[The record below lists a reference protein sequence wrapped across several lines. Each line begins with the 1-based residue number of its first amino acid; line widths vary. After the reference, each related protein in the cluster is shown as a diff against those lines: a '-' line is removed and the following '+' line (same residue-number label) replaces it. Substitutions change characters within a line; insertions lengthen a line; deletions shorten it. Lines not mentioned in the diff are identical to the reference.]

1 MYNFFFVINNDN
13 EKKMNEIQLY
23 IKVGQKIRKIRDRE
37 NLSQQ
42 ELADRCNFEKS
53 NMSRIEA
60 GRTNLTLKTLYTISN
75 ALSVS
80 IKDFFNFEE

>member
-1 MYNFFFVINNDN
+1 
-13 EKKMNEIQLY
+13 MNEIQLY
-23 IKVGQKIRKIRDRE
+23 IKVGQKIRKIRE
-37 NLSQQ
+37 GGNISQQ

-75 ALSVS
+75 ALSIP